1 MILYPNAKINLGLN
15 ILEKRNDGYHNIE
28 TVMIPIPV
36 FDVLELTESNDFE
49 MIYSGIPLP
58 MDGKPGLCEMAY
70 QSFCRKHPIPPV
82 RIHLRKQIPIGA
94 GLGGGSSDAAFTLL
108 GLNEMFE
115 VGLSKQDLMDMAAE
129 IGSDCAF
136 FIQNQ
141 PCLATGRGEILHPI
155 SLDLDNLYIVLIHP
169 DLHIS
174 TKEAYAKVVPE
185 VPKYA
190 LGKRI
195 HFPQQDWQACLP
207 NDFEPGLALQ
217 YPEIADG
224 ISRLKEAGAFYAALS
239 GSGSSYF
246 GLFTGDALK
255 NRAEWPQSL
264 FVGKLELTPKKKA

>member
-115 VGLSKQDLMDMAAE
+115 VGLSKQELMDMAAE

-185 VPKYA
+185 VPKDA

-224 ISRLKEAGAFYAALS
+224 ISRLKDAGAFYAALS